1 MRPIAFL
8 LTVLL
13 LAPLAGCV
21 TLGGSAEEAASDP
34 MLADQQAM
42 LFQPEPGLTPRDRY
56 RKSLSLLETGQS
68 GQAKAELRA
77 YLTEAPDG
85 RYAKRSRDLLR
96 QIDVDPKAEL
106 GEAHF
111 LYTMRSGDSLSSV
124 AKRYLDDAL
133 KFYVLARYNDL
144 DNPSQIKVGQVIK
157 VPGEARPGAVQQAES
172 PEPSA
177 ELEEQAAE
185 VESEQEKLAATP
197 EAEASEAPAEGDGE
211 AEQPAEESQGAAM
224 EDQLAE
230 PSEEQTAEPSVEPTA
245 EPSEEQIAER
255 PSGEATDEA
264 TMPPAEESETQVME
278 TEVERIQQAILKAEE
293 PASAGDFQAAARQY
307 ESAVKQ
313 FPDDVMIKQLA
324 AANYVTFADQLM
336 GKGRLEDAATVL
348 ERAAELD
355 PKSAEVE
362 ERLAGLERRQK
373 ANEFYVEG
381 KKHLAADEPVE
392 AFEAFDQATKIDPN
406 HPAVVDRANL
416 APVAVEE
423 YHRKAM
429 IFFRRQDLD
438 AALGVWDTKVLA
450 IDPTYEP
457 ALLYRAQAIELK
469 ERLQDIPTDQPADQ

>member
-8 LTVLL
+8 LSILL

-21 TLGGSAEEAASDP
+21 TLGGSTEETAPGAKG
-34 MLADQQAM
+34 AQQQAM
-42 LFQPEPGLTPRDRY
+42 LFEPEPGLTPRERY
-56 RKSLSLLETGQS
+56 RKSLSLLES
-68 GQAKAELRA
+68 GEAGRARAELQA
-77 YLTEAPDG
+77 YLREAPDG
-85 RYAKRSRDLLR
+85 RYANRSRDLLR

-106 GEAHF
+106 GEEYF
-111 LYTMRSGDSLSSV
+111 LYTMQSGDSLSSV
-124 AKRYLDDAL
+124 SKRYLDDAL

-177 ELEEQAAE
+177 ELEERAAE
-185 VESEQEKLAATP
+185 VESEQEKLAATT

-211 AEQPAEESQGAAM
+211 AEQPADESQAAM

-457 ALLYRAQAIELK
+457 ALLYRSQAIELK